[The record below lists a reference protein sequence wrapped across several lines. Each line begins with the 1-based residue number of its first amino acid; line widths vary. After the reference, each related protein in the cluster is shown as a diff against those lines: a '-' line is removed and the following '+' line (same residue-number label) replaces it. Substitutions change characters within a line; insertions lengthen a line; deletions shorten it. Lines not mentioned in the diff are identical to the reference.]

1 MCLIETKY
9 EKVATLEDSLYID
22 LKNYLKSLRDGGNME
37 LPAD

>member
-9 EKVATLEDSLYID
+9 EKVATLEDNLYID
-22 LKNYLKSLRDGGNME
+22 LKNYLKNLRDGGNKE